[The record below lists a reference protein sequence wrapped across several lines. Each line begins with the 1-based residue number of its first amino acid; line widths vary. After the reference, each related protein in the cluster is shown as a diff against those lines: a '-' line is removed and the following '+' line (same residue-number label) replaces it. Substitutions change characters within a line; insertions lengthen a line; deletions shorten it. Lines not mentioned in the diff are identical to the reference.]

1 MRVLITEATGF
12 MGIQQQRR
20 VIHMRNKIIRG
31 LVFVL
36 AFAIAGYAIVQYGF
50 LNASNAGLVSFKLQK
65 PNFELKPWIYVL
77 YTHIFTAIF
86 ALIIGPFQLFIKPTN
101 GRKRWHRLFG
111 YGYVF
116 SIIVSGIVNVYL
128 SIFATGGWISGLGFI
143 SLDVLWVTTTLI
155 ATRKILVKDIQAHK
169 TWMLRSYALT
179 FSAVTLRILLAP
191 LIFLLGDFEAAFR
204 AVAWLCWIPNLI
216 VIEVVISR
224 MKLRRQQGFTTA
236 MPK

>member
-1 MRVLITEATGF
+1 MRVLVAATGLI
-12 MGIQQQRR
+12 GIQQQRR
-20 VIHMRNKIIRG
+20 GIQMGNKIIRG
-31 LVFVL
+31 LVFIL
-36 AFAIAGYAIVQYGF
+36 AISIAGYAIVQYGF

-101 GRKRWHRLFG
+101 ARRRRHRLFG
-111 YGYVF
+111 YGYVV
-116 SIIVSGIVNVYL
+116 SITVSGIVNVYL
-128 SIFATGGWISGLGFI
+128 SIFATGGWISSLGFM
-143 SLDVLWVTTTLI
+143 SLDVLWVATTFM

-169 TWMLRSYALT
+169 VWMLRSYALT

-204 AVAWLCWIPNLI
+204 VVAWLCWIPNLL

-224 MKLRRQQGFTTA
+224 MRLRRQQGFTTA
-236 MPK
+236 TPK